1 MVKVEVAAHSLAVVM
16 VMISAVDG
24 HGLGSRPPGPGPQ
37 PAADTAAD
45 RGGGDGREPPA
56 SVAATSVIATPRPPL
71 TGATATGT
79 ASLLFSLPSLV
90 FASCLFGKFRTT
102 HSTKTM
108 APQATMPEDAPFEP
122 AAASA
127 PRPASTE
134 EEGPDATYDQFLLN
148 LLIKGPP
155 PKVKADDDDASS
167 DDGEELDI
175 DTLMQADAEEDQGQG
190 ENQSDSEDDDVPSHR
205 YLDVLML
212 QDILAKAHLDIDAC
226 MLRDILATE
235 DFADLVYGDKTK
247 NAAGEVD
254 LTPLLD
260 VMSTEEWSQIIRD
273 RMSPDTAPK
282 DGAAEV
288 AAIWAEILAGPKQA
302 VAGGPPPSWFNT
314 VCAWFSEPRL
324 PDDMEA
330 PGAVPT
336 VEVREDDGGPRWFAR
351 PRASAAPTAVPVAGA
366 GDGAAAIPEKKK
378 EDEEEETAAEDT
390 VSECSRNIV

>member
-1 MVKVEVAAHSLAVVM
+1 
-16 VMISAVDG
+16 
-24 HGLGSRPPGPGPQ
+24 
-37 PAADTAAD
+37 
-45 RGGGDGREPPA
+45 
-56 SVAATSVIATPRPPL
+56 
-71 TGATATGT
+71 
-79 ASLLFSLPSLV
+79 
-90 FASCLFGKFRTT
+90 
-102 HSTKTM
+102 
-108 APQATMPEDAPFEP
+108 MPEDAPFEP

-175 DTLMQADAEEDQGQG
+175 DT
-190 ENQSDSEDDDVPSHR
+190 
-205 YLDVLML
+205 LML

-302 VAGGPPPSWFNT
+302 VAGEPPPSWFNT

-336 VEVREDDGGPRWFAR
+336 AEVRPAAGVGGADGGPRRGGGRRRRGHPGEEEGGRGGGDSGRGHGVGVLAEHR
-351 PRASAAPTAVPVAGA
+351 VRGATTPRAAARGRREEVPTGLETKTPVHTALQISPPSARREELAGNA
-366 GDGAAAIPEKKK
+366 NMQPK
-378 EDEEEETAAEDT
+378 EPHGSD
-390 VSECSRNIV
+390 